1 MSSTRTGS
9 ALMPQPNVV
18 TIRRGA
24 AGGVVARRA
33 IVATHLAER
42 AWGLLGRSTMATDE
56 AMIFPGCNSVHTWFM
71 RIPIDIVFLQGG
83 AVVKIASKVAPFHMV
98 WAREA
103 DTVVELRAGQAQASG
118 IATGATLQ
126 WD

>member
-1 MSSTRTGS
+1 
-9 ALMPQPNVV
+9 MPRPDLV

-33 IVATHLAER
+33 IVATRLAER
-42 AWGLLGRSTMATDE
+42 AWGLLGRSTMAPDE

-71 RIPIDIVFLQGG
+71 RIPIDIVFLSGG
-83 AVVKIASKVAPFHMV
+83 GVVKVAAEVPPFRMV
-98 WAREA
+98 GAPEA
-103 DTVVELRAGQAQASG
+103 DAVVELRAGQAQACG